1 MGKVSGYLTVRTS
14 GDTVGSVAALGL
26 FHLRESEF
34 GQEAS
39 LFYVTVLG
47 KGSLLPQEYLSSGN
61 IQTHPQSDLCHTYS
75 SLLSVE

>member
-1 MGKVSGYLTVRTS
+1 M
-14 GDTVGSVAALGL
+14 AASGL

-39 LFYVTVLG
+39 LFHVTVLG

-61 IQTHPQSDLCHTYS
+61 IQTHPQYDLLHTCW
-75 SLLSVE
+75 SLLSVSG